1 MERERLDLSPLD
13 PTADPDRWE
22 RLIRSIRQRAE
33 PELARRAAARSVL
46 AVIGSFARPAMAAA
60 AVLATLST
68 GVIAVSMGGQEPQLY
83 DGPVLEEAL
92 RLSAPVSNWLIEA
105 RAPSTY
111 DLVLAIEG
119 AVP

>member
-1 MERERLDLSPLD
+1 MERERLNLSPLD
-13 PTADPDRWE
+13 PAADPERWE
-22 RLIRSIRQRAE
+22 GLIRSIRRRAE

-60 AVLATLST
+60 AVLAAIST
-68 GVIAVSMGGQEPQLY
+68 GVIAFSVNGREPELY
-83 DGPVLEEAL
+83 DGPVVEEAL
-92 RLSAPVSNWLIEA
+92 RLTAPVSNWLIEA
-105 RAPSTY
+105 RAPSVY